1 MTILVSKVL
10 LVEGIED
17 EKVTSK
23 LLQRRKIKYNDFA
36 ISNQN
41 GLPKLLHALPTFL
54 KSGNYAVIGVIVDAD
69 TDLQKRWEEIK
80 EILQKA
86 GYEDIPLTPN
96 QKGTIIKDEYEDL
109 ATIGIWLMPNNQI
122 KGTLEDFIQF
132 LIEKQDDLL
141 PIAEEI
147 IQRLIAKGKNRFP
160 ILPNKKAPKALIH
173 TWLAWQ
179 ERPGTLLGNAITYRY
194 EKSKKYLLDDSNAS
208 DFVGWLQRLFKES

>member
-1 MTILVSKVL
+1 MTLLKVL

-17 EKVTSK
+17 EKVVSK
-23 LLQRRKIKYNDFA
+23 LLQRRKIQYKDFT

-41 GLPKLLHALPTFL
+41 GLQKLLNALPTFL

-69 TDLQKRWEEIK
+69 TDLQKRWDEIK
-80 EILQKA
+80 EILQNA
-86 GYEDIPLTPN
+86 GYEDIPSVPN
-96 QKGTIIKDEYEDL
+96 PKGTIIKDEYEDL
-109 ATIGIWLMPNNQI
+109 GTVGVWLMPNNQI
-122 KGTLEDFIQF
+122 NGALEDFIQF
-132 LIEKQDDLL
+132 LIPEKDELF
-141 PIAEEI
+141 PIAEEA
-147 IQRLIAKGKNRFP
+147 IQRLIVGGKNRFS

-194 EKSKKYLLDDSNAS
+194 LKSQEYLLDDGKAS